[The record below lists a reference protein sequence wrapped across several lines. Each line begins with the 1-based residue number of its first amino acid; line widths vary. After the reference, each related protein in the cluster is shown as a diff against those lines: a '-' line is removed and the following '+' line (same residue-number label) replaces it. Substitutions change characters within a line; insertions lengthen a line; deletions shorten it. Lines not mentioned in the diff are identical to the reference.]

1 MSKRKV
7 QFLEENDE
15 TDEGKDSSRRF
26 KAKHSLDS
34 DEEEEGEDESKS
46 KSYNILTE
54 DDVEGQEENT
64 IDHDGEIKIT
74 PFNLREEMEDGYF
87 DSEGNYFE
95 RKEKEIRDDWLDS
108 VDWVKVKELQTD
120 EASMETSDQFEDA
133 NEINTADHL
142 QQMLEILKPKETVLA
157 AIRRLGGKQLS
168 ASERLKAKKKKADE
182 KNTQE
187 SDKNKEM
194 LLKLTELADGLLNSG
209 EYEIYQATYEKI
221 QHRLK
226 VMKEKAANN
235 DDDDDD
241 ALEAAY
247 SSKNPNE
254 TKKPTSASKP
264 DEIDN
269 EVYWQYKWDHE
280 KNSQLYG
287 PYSSS
292 EMLEWTSQGYFK
304 DGVLVRKLKD
314 KSAEGEGEFY
324 NSKRIDFDLYT

>member
-7 QFLEENDE
+7 QFLEENEE
-15 TDEGKDSSRRF
+15 TDESKDSSRRF

-34 DEEEEGEDESKS
+34 DEEDEDDDESKS

-54 DDVEGQEENT
+54 DDVEGQEEDT

-74 PFNLREEMEDGYF
+74 PFNLKEEMEDGYF

-95 RKEKEIRDDWLDS
+95 HKEKEIRDDWLDS
-108 VDWVKVKELQTD
+108 VDWVKVKELQKDT
-120 EASMETSDQFEDA
+120 ENQMETSDQFEDA
-133 NEINTADHL
+133 NEINKAEYL
-142 QQMLEILKPKETVLA
+142 QQILSILKPKETILA
-157 AIRRLGGKQLS
+157 AIRRLGGKPLT
-168 ASERLKAKKKKADE
+168 ASEKLKAKKKKVDE
-182 KNTQE
+182 KSSHKNQE
-187 SDKNKEM
+187 DKEM

-226 VMKEKAANN
+226 LMQEKTAS
-235 DDDDDD
+235 DDDDD

-247 SSKNPNE
+247 SGKDSKE
-254 TKKPTSASKP
+254 TKTKTAAKT

-269 EVYWQYKWDHE
+269 EVYWQYKWDTE

-292 EMLEWTSQGYFK
+292 EMLDWTSQGYFK
-304 DGVLVRKLKD
+304 DGVLVRKLSC